1 MRVARAA
8 RLASVTDTRI
18 TVLIVDDDT
27 MAANGL
33 TAVLG
38 AAADI
43 EVVGR
48 CSDGDE
54 VAGAVARLNP
64 DVVLCDVRMPRMD
77 GVAVARAL
85 HAAGPAFLM
94 MTAFDEDGRVLDAVA
109 AGAAGFMLKDE
120 DPRRILDAVRQVAA
134 GDAAFS
140 PRAARQLT
148 TWVRDS
154 RAAGTRRDAS
164 AKMALLT
171 DREREFA
178 LALVDG
184 ASDAEL
190 AQRFF
195 VAETTV
201 KSTLAAIRT
210 KWGVRTRTELAV
222 VVARAGA

>member
-1 MRVARAA
+1 M
-8 RLASVTDTRI
+8 TDPHRI
-18 TVLIVDDDT
+18 SVLIVDDDT

-33 TAVLG
+33 TALLG
-38 AAADI
+38 AATDI
-43 EVVGR
+43 DVVGR

-54 VAGAVARLNP
+54 VAGAVARIHP

-77 GVAVARAL
+77 GVAVVRAFQG
-85 HAAGPAFLM
+85 AGPPFLM

-120 DPRRILDAVRQVAA
+120 DPHRILDAVRQVAS

-140 PRAARQLT
+140 PRAAKQLT
-148 TWVRDS
+148 AWVRDA
-154 RAAGTRRDAS
+154 RAADTRRDAT
-164 AKMALLT
+164 AKMAMLT

-184 ASDAEL
+184 GSDADL
-190 AQRFF
+190 AQQFF

-201 KSTLAAIRT
+201 KSTLSGIRT

-222 VVARAGA
+222 VVARSGV

>member
-1 MRVARAA
+1 
-8 RLASVTDTRI
+8 
-18 TVLIVDDDT
+18 

-33 TAVLG
+33 TALLG
-38 AAADI
+38 AASDI
-43 EVVGR
+43 EAVGR

-54 VAGAVARLNP
+54 VAGALARLRP

-77 GVAVARAL
+77 GVAVVGAL
-85 HAAGPAFLM
+85 HNEGPAFLM

-120 DPRRILDAVRQVAA
+120 DPHRILDAVRHVAA

-140 PRAARQLT
+140 PRAAKQLSA
-148 TWVRDS
+148 WVRDS
-154 RAAGTRRDAS
+154 PRADARREAV
-164 AKMALLT
+164 AKMAMLT
-171 DREREFA
+171 DRERQFA
-178 LALVDG
+178 YGVVAG

-190 AQRFF
+190 AQQLF

-201 KSTLAAIRT
+201 KSTLSGIRA

-222 VVARAGA
+222 VVARSGG